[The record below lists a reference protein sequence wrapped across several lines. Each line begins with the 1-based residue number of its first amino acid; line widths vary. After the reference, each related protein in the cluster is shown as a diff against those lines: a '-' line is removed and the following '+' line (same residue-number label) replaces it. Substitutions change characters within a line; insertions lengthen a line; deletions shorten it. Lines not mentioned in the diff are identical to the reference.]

1 MLLSIIVAQSQN
13 RVIGRGNKLP
23 WYLPEDLKYF
33 KRITQGKPIVMGRK
47 TYESIG
53 RPLPGRTNIVIS
65 RNPDYTQPGTR
76 VVGSLEAALELAEQQ
91 ALVDGSEELLV
102 IGGAEIYAQA
112 LVLADRLYITQVHA
126 EIEGDAF
133 FPEIDPQDWET
144 VLRQDFSAEGPNP
157 YDYSFLVY
165 QRCQAKEDVV

>member
-1 MLLSIIVAQSQN
+1 MLLSIIVAQSEN
-13 RVIGRGNKLP
+13 HIIGRGNKLP

-65 RNPDYTQPGTR
+65 RDPAYQAKGVQSVT
-76 VVGSLEAALELAEQQ
+76 SLEAALAFAEQQ
-91 ALVDGSEELLV
+91 AVIDGSEEVLV

-112 LVLADRLYITQVHA
+112 LHQADRLYVTQVHA
-126 EIEGDAF
+126 TIEGDASFPVIDASLWEQVMREDF
-133 FPEIDPQDWET
+133 FAD
-144 VLRQDFSAEGPNP
+144 GPNP

-165 QRCQAKEDVV
+165 QRKEHDEGSL